1 MNLQEINNILKI
13 HIINNQS
20 IKLNLG
26 GLVLIISAILFL
38 FTAFF
43 LIRRF
48 RKKLIKRFPKWNLII
63 QSASRISVFLLF
75 VIVFVS
81 ILEIMNIRMS
91 EYMSMPLFQSDNILI
106 SPARI
111 LFIII
116 LFLITYTISVS
127 LKSFFAGYFKQNEAN
142 NFASLNVFK
151 LIKYILWILTVIIAM
166 NAIGLN
172 LTFVMAGSAALLVG
186 VGIGMQN
193 IFNDVISGF
202 FLLFEQNLKINDVVE
217 VDGVV
222 GTVKDIGMRT
232 SRILTR
238 DNIEMI
244 VPNSKFISEKV
255 VNWSYN
261 DAKTRF
267 FIKIGVA
274 YGSDI
279 NLVKNILLEIAA
291 KHTEI
296 LKEPLPRV
304 FFRDFGDS
312 SLNFELAFWTAN
324 SLENEVIK
332 SDLRF
337 ELNQR
342 FIENNIQ
349 IPFPQ
354 RDIHLIN
361 QTI

>member
-1 MNLQEINNILKI
+1 
-13 HIINNQS
+13 
-20 IKLNLG
+20 
-26 GLVLIISAILFL
+26 
-38 FTAFF
+38 
-43 LIRRF
+43 
-48 RKKLIKRFPKWNLII
+48 
-63 QSASRISVFLLF
+63 
-75 VIVFVS
+75 
-81 ILEIMNIRMS
+81 
-91 EYMSMPLFQSDNILI
+91 
-106 SPARI
+106 
-111 LFIII
+111 
-116 LFLITYTISVS
+116 
-127 LKSFFAGYFKQNEAN
+127 
-142 NFASLNVFK
+142 
-151 LIKYILWILTVIIAM
+151 
-166 NAIGLN
+166 
-172 LTFVMAGSAALLVG
+172 LVG